1 MHVQDIVLAL
11 RVSIAEGEARNG
23 LEQVVIVALGVGNG
37 DLLADGS
44 LSTVDIDDIDL
55 IGTEQFVSPVGHGC
69 CQRSRVSL
77 EDALLC
83 DAVVDVLASDDG

>member
-11 RVSIAEGEARNG
+11 RVSIAEGEAGNG

-44 LSTVDIDDIDL
+44 LSTIDIDDIDL
-55 IGTEQFVSPVGHGC
+55 IGTEEVVSPVGRGC
-69 CQRSRVSL
+69 CQRSCVSL

-83 DAVVDVLASDDG
+83 DAVVDVLASDDC

>member
-44 LSTVDIDDIDL
+44 LSTVDIDDI
-55 IGTEQFVSPVGHGC
+55 
-69 CQRSRVSL
+69 
-77 EDALLC
+77 
-83 DAVVDVLASDDG
+83 